1 MCHALKTL
9 AWMLWILAL
18 AVPVLSHAVCP
29 THLVVVKG
37 RVRNAR
43 NSDIVRVQLVYAKQ
57 QIGDSADVTVEGGSF
72 TLQVPF
78 YTQSRKPVLFGTW
91 REKCD
96 RKPETV
102 IVTLMEGDHEE
113 DRISLDLAK
122 DFTMPYPSAYM
133 LRSEIV
139 LHGPLGTH

>member
-1 MCHALKTL
+1 MYRALKTL
-9 AWMLWILAL
+9 AWMLWIVVLG
-18 AVPVLSHAVCP
+18 VPSLSHAVCP
-29 THLVVVKG
+29 IQLVIVKG
-37 RVRNAR
+37 RIRNAR
-43 NSDIVRVQLVYAKQ
+43 NNDIVRVQLVYAKR
-57 QIGDSADVTVEGGSF
+57 QIGDSADVTVEDGSF

-78 YTQSRKPVLFGTW
+78 YTQSRRPVLFGTW

-139 LHGPLGTH
+139 LRGPVDAH

>member
-1 MCHALKTL
+1 MYRPLRTF
-9 AWMLWILAL
+9 AWMLWMFLV
-18 AVPVLSHAVCP
+18 AVPVPSYAICP
-29 THLVVVKG
+29 IHLVIVKG

-43 NSDIVRVQLVYAKQ
+43 NTDVVRVQLVYAKQ
-57 QIGDSADVTVEGGSF
+57 PIGDSTDGTVEDGSF
-72 TLQVPF
+72 TLEVPF

-102 IVTLMEGDHEE
+102 IVTLMEGDQEA
-113 DRISLDLAK
+113 DRISLDLRT

-139 LHGPLGTH
+139 LHGPPDAH